1 MQVPSDAN
9 YSPVEA
15 TGVAFFVKVALSSKK
30 LLQPQRGWLLKEKV
44 LSAGR
49 SSG

>member
-9 YSPVEA
+9 YSPAEA
-15 TGVAFFVKVALSSKK
+15 TGVAFFAKVALSSKK
-30 LLQPQRGWLLKEKV
+30 LLQPQRGWLLKEKG

-49 SSG
+49 SSR